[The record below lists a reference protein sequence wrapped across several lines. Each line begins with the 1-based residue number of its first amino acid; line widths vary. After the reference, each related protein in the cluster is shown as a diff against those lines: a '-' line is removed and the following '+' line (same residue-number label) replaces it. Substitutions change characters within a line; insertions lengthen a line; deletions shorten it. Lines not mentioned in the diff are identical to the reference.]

1 MQTQELFGLSGG
13 KNKPLLVALY
23 CNQGFILRI
32 GAGLSLFTIGDSK
45 GGLRVWNQYPPSI
58 KGCLG

>member
-13 KNKPLLVALY
+13 KNKPLLVALH

-32 GAGLSLFTIGDSK
+32 GTGLSLFTIVDSK
-45 GGLRVWNQYPPSI
+45 GGLRVWNKYPPA
-58 KGCLG
+58 